1 LILIVTTR
9 DHRYTHESLHRERG
23 LDLDVVT
30 YDQVLR
36 RHSPHRAT
44 HIFTDLDR
52 LSDWE
57 LHEAALIFR
66 DLKSRGMTAL
76 NDPATF
82 LGRYGMLRG
91 LHRAGLNGFDVYRV
105 DSCERPKRWPVFL
118 RLEGNHA
125 APVSGLLQNENELEE
140 ALESAVAQ
148 GAPKSALLIIEYAAE
163 PIRPGV
169 FRKLSVFRVGNR
181 FLGYTCVHEDSW
193 IVKYGK
199 AGVASDEMYEEE
211 HALVRDN
218 PFAEA
223 VKPAFD
229 LAGLDYGRVDFGLV
243 DGKPQIYEINNNPF
257 VDLSLKPEAASRRR
271 ESSALFRENYL
282 QAMSE
287 IDSFPRPTWQASSA
301 ALARTVRHS
310 PPRIRRLAV
319 SVIGKAI
326 PRKREEPSG
335 SLAPDQA

>member
-1 LILIVTTR
+1 MILVVTTR
-9 DHRYTHESLHRERG
+9 DHRYTHETLHREPS

-30 YDQVLR
+30 YDRVLKR
-36 RHSPHRAT
+36 RSPHKAT

-57 LHEAALIFR
+57 LHEAALTFR
-66 DLKSRGMTAL
+66 DMKSRGMTAL
-76 NDPATF
+76 NDPARF
-82 LGRYGMLRG
+82 LGRFGMLRN

-125 APVSGLLQNENELEE
+125 APVSGLLQNEKELES
-140 ALESAVAQ
+140 ALETAVAQ

-169 FRKLSVFRVGNR
+169 FRKLSVFRVGDR

-199 AGVASDEMYEEE
+199 AGIASDEMYEEE
-211 HALVRDN
+211 YALVRDN

-257 VDLSLKPEAASRRR
+257 VDLSRKPEAASRRQ

-287 IDSFPRPTWQASSA
+287 IDTFQRPTWQASSA
-301 ALARTVRHS
+301 AMARTIRHS
-310 PPRIRRLAV
+310 PPRIRRLA
-319 SVIGKAI
+319 SSIIARALPQK
-326 PRKREEPSG
+326 
-335 SLAPDQA
+335 APDPA

>member
-1 LILIVTTR
+1 MILVVTTR
-9 DHRYTHESLHRERG
+9 DHRYTHENLHREPS

-30 YDQVLR
+30 YDQILR
-36 RHSPHRAT
+36 RRSPHKAT

-57 LHEAALIFR
+57 LHEAALTFR
-66 DLKSRGMTAL
+66 DLQSCGMRAL
-76 NDPATF
+76 NDPARF
-82 LGRYGMLRG
+82 LGRSGMLRS
-91 LHRAGLNGFDVYRV
+91 LHRAGINQFDVYRV
-105 DSCERPKRWPVFL
+105 DSLERPKRWPVFL

-125 APVSGLLQNENELEE
+125 APVSGLLQGEEELES
-140 ALESAVAQ
+140 ALEAAVAQ
-148 GAPKSALLIIEYAAE
+148 GAPKSALLVIEYAAE
-163 PIRPGV
+163 PVRPGV
-169 FRKLSVFRVGNR
+169 FRKLSVFRVGDR

-199 AGVASDEMYEEE
+199 AGIASDDMYEEE

-257 VDLSLKPEAASRRR
+257 VDLSQKLGAASRRNQ
-271 ESSALFRENYL
+271 SSALFRENYL
-282 QAMSE
+282 EAMSD
-287 IDSFPRPTWQASSA
+287 IDTFPRPTWQSSSA
-301 ALARTVRHS
+301 ALARTIRHS
-310 PPRIRRLAV
+310 PPRIRRFAS
-319 SVIGKAI
+319 SVVVKALRQKTSD
-326 PRKREEPSG
+326 P
-335 SLAPDQA
+335 A

>member
-1 LILIVTTR
+1 MILIVTTR
-9 DHRYTHESLHRERG
+9 DHRYTHETLHREPS

-36 RHSPHRAT
+36 RRSPHKAT
-44 HIFTDLDR
+44 HVFTDLDR

-57 LHEAALIFR
+57 LHEAALLFR
-66 DLKSRGMTAL
+66 DLKARGMTAL
-76 NDPATF
+76 NDPARF
-82 LGRYGMLRG
+82 LGRSGMLRS
-91 LHRAGLNGFDVYRV
+91 LHHAGINHFDVYRV
-105 DSCERPKRWPVFL
+105 DSLERPKRWPVFL

-125 APVSGLLQNENELEE
+125 APVSGLLESEDELDS
-140 ALESAVAQ
+140 ALEAAVAQ
-148 GAPKSALLIIEYAAE
+148 GAPKAALLIIEYAAE

-169 FRKLSVFRVGNR
+169 FRKLSVFRVGDR

-199 AGVASDEMYEEE
+199 AGVASEDMYEEE
-211 HALVRDN
+211 YALVRDN

-257 VDLSLKPEAASRRR
+257 VDLSYKPEAASRRK
-271 ESSALFRENYL
+271 ESSALFRANYL
-282 QAMSE
+282 QAMTE
-287 IDSFPRPTWQASSA
+287 IDTFARPTWQASSA
-301 ALARTVRHS
+301 VVARTIRHS
-310 PPRIRRLAV
+310 PPRIRRLAS
-319 SVIGKAI
+319 SVIAKAL
-326 PRKREEPSG
+326 PRK
-335 SLAPDQA
+335 APDPA

>member
-1 LILIVTTR
+1 LILVVTTR
-9 DHRYTHESLHRERG
+9 DHRYTHETLHREPS

-36 RHSPHRAT
+36 RPWPRKAT

-52 LSDWE
+52 LADWE
-57 LHEAALIFR
+57 LHEAALMFR
-66 DLKSRGMTAL
+66 ELKSRGMTAL
-76 NDPATF
+76 NDPARF
-82 LGRYGMLRG
+82 LGRSGMLRS
-91 LHRAGLNGFDVYRV
+91 LHRAGINQFDVYRV
-105 DSCERPKRWPVFL
+105 ESLEHPKRWPVFL

-125 APVSGLLQNENELEE
+125 APVSGLLQNEEELES
-140 ALESAVAQ
+140 ALEAAVAQ

-169 FRKLSVFRVGNR
+169 FRKLSVFRVGDR

-199 AGVASDEMYEEE
+199 AGIASDEMYEEE

-223 VKPAFD
+223 VRPAFD

-257 VDLSLKPEAASRRR
+257 VDLSPKPEAASRRK

-287 IDSFPRPTWQASSA
+287 IDTFPRPTWQASSA
-301 ALARTVRHS
+301 ALARTIRHS
-310 PPRIRRLAV
+310 PPRIRRLAS
-319 SVIGKAI
+319 SVIAKAL
-326 PRKREEPSG
+326 PQKATDP
-335 SLAPDQA
+335 A

>member
-1 LILIVTTR
+1 MILIVTTR
-9 DHRYTHESLHRERG
+9 DHRYTHEALHREPS

-36 RHSPHRAT
+36 RRSPHKAT
-44 HIFTDLDR
+44 QIFTDLDR

-57 LHEAALIFR
+57 LHEAALLFR
-66 DLKSRGMTAL
+66 DLNSRGMTAL
-76 NDPATF
+76 NDPARF
-82 LGRYGMLRG
+82 LGRSGMLRS
-91 LHRAGLNGFDVYRV
+91 LHRAGINQFDVYRV
-105 DSCERPKRWPVFL
+105 DSLERPKRWPVFL

-125 APVSGLLQNENELEE
+125 APVSGLLQSEEELDS
-140 ALESAVAQ
+140 ALEAAVEQ

-169 FRKLSVFRVGNR
+169 FRKLSVFRVGDR

-199 AGVASDEMYEEE
+199 AGIASDDMYEEE
-211 HALVRDN
+211 YAFVRDN
-218 PFAEA
+218 PFADA

-229 LAGLDYGRVDFGLV
+229 LAGIDYGRADFGLV
-243 DGKPQIYEINNNPF
+243 DGRPQIYEINNNPL
-257 VDLSLKPEAASRRR
+257 VDLSPQRGATGRRK
-271 ESSALFRENYL
+271 ESSALFRTNYL
-282 QAMSE
+282 QAMTE

-301 ALARTVRHS
+301 ALARTIRHS
-310 PPRIRRLAV
+310 PPRIRRLAA
-319 SVIGKAI
+319 SMIGKAN

-335 SLAPDQA
+335 SLAPD

>member
-1 LILIVTTR
+1 MILIVTTR
-9 DHRYTHESLHRERG
+9 DHRYTHETLHREPS

-30 YDQVLR
+30 YDQVLNR
-36 RHSPHRAT
+36 RSPHKAT

-57 LHEAALIFR
+57 LHEAALMFR
-66 DLKSRGMTAL
+66 QLKSRGMSGL
-76 NDPATF
+76 NDPARF
-82 LGRYGMLRG
+82 LGRSGMLRS
-91 LHRAGLNGFDVYRV
+91 LHRAGINQFDVYRL
-105 DSCERPKRWPVFL
+105 DSLERPKRWPVFL

-125 APVSGLLQNENELEE
+125 APVSGLLKNEEELES
-140 ALESAVAQ
+140 ALEAAVAQ

-163 PIRPGV
+163 PVRPGV
-169 FRKLSVFRVGNR
+169 FRKLSVFRVGDR

-199 AGVASDEMYEEE
+199 AGIASDDMYEEE

-257 VDLSLKPEAASRRR
+257 VDLSPKPEAASRRK

-282 QAMSE
+282 QAMAD
-287 IDSFPRPTWQASSA
+287 IDTFARPTWQASSA
-301 ALARTVRHS
+301 ALARTIRHS
-310 PPRIRRLAV
+310 PPRIRRLAS
-319 SVIGKAI
+319 SVIARAMPQKAQN
-326 PRKREEPSG
+326 P
-335 SLAPDQA
+335 A